1 MNRHRPAPLRLSLI
15 SLIAITATTLT
26 ISCGK
31 PAAPDGGND
40 DFAHAGMQGGGEAL
54 VSGRSLELVSWLVQF
69 NRLNSPEKLET
80 MLNKTPGKFVPV
92 DSDNDGNHDYIA
104 VAEDPEPARDDH
116 ALLLRARP
124 DADAPEEEGVL
135 LATLFF
141 NEDWALTGYSR
152 SVAKAPAPTPT
163 TIAVAAASA
172 ATYSAN
178 QKAEPIQTAA
188 IATAIGEPEAE
199 AAPSDPLLDAAPG
212 KAAPPVVAVPAGS
225 DDNAGLHAIP

>member
-1 MNRHRPAPLRLSLI
+1 MTRHSPAPLRLSLI
-15 SLIAITATTLT
+15 SIIAITATALT
-26 ISCGK
+26 VACGK
-31 PAAPDGGND
+31 PAAPGGGDD
-40 DFAHAGMQGGGEAL
+40 DFAQAGINGGGEPL

-92 DSDNDGNHDYIA
+92 DSDKDGNMDYIA

-152 SVAKAPAPTPT
+152 SVAKAPPPTPT

-178 QKAEPIQTAA
+178 QKAEPVQAAA
-188 IATAIGEPEAE
+188 IATAIGEPPSE
-199 AAPSDPLLDAAPG
+199 AAPSDPVLDAAPG
-212 KAAPPVVAVPAGS
+212 KAPPGVVAVPAGS
-225 DDNAGLHAIP
+225 DEDAGLRAIP

>member
-1 MNRHRPAPLRLSLI
+1 MTRLRPAPLRLSL
-15 SLIAITATTLT
+15 LAITAAALAVA
-26 ISCGK
+26 CGK
-31 PAAPDGGND
+31 PAAPDGGAD
-40 DFAHAGMQGGGEAL
+40 DFAQAGIQGGGEPL

-92 DSDNDGNHDYIA
+92 DANNDGDHDYIA

-124 DADAPEEEGVL
+124 SADTPDEEGVL
-135 LATLFF
+135 VATLFF

-152 SVAKAPAPTPT
+152 SVAKAPPPTPT

-172 ATYSAN
+172 ATFSAS
-178 QKAEPIQTAA
+178 QKAEPAQAAA
-188 IATAIGEPEAE
+188 IATAMEAAE
-199 AAPSDPLLDAAPG
+199 AAPSDPVLDAAPG
-212 KAAPPVVAVPAGS
+212 KAAPAVVAVPTGS
-225 DDNAGLHAIP
+225 DEDAGLRAVP